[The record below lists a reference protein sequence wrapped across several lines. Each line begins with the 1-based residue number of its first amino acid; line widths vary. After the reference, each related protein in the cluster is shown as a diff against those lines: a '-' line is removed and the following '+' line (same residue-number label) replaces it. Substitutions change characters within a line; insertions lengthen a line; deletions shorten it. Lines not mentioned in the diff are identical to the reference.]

1 MSLVSVLRR
10 IPPIV
15 EPNIYTK
22 EDHGIDVNLIDIH
35 ALTIV
40 EKLKKAGHEAYI
52 VGGGVR
58 DLLLGHKPKDYD
70 ISTSAKPEEIK
81 SLFSN
86 CILIGRRFR
95 LAHIRY
101 GRKVFEVATFR
112 SGSNAEDEELIV
124 RDNDWGTAA
133 EDMIRRDF
141 TINGLCYDSTDETV
155 IDYVDGY
162 PDIEKRLLRVIGK
175 PFARFKQ
182 DPVRMLRMLKFM
194 ARYGFEADDEAM
206 QALIDCRSE
215 IVKSSQ
221 ARLFEELLRMLESG
235 HSAQFFKLMTDKGMI
250 QILLPVI
257 GEYLEHPDGGTIYSF
272 LQEVD
277 TMIKEEEIS
286 HDRSLLLTCLLFPLL
301 ERHLS
306 VHYLEGGHI
315 PHLGTIHGEAY
326 TLIHDTFLPFF
337 NVPRRIKGKMASILV
352 SQYRITPLTKRKMKK
367 IRIPRIPDF
376 DLAVY
381 FARVRA
387 RLEPGLSEI
396 IDPWEEALV
405 DYIPPIKKRPPRRG
419 GGRGRK

>member
-1 MSLVSVLRR
+1 M
-10 IPPIV
+10 

-22 EDHGIDVNLIDIH
+22 ESHGIDVKRIDIH

-58 DLLLGHKPKDYD
+58 DLLLGHKPKDFD

-81 SLFSN
+81 ALFSN

-112 SGSNAEDEELIV
+112 SGSNAEDEELII

-133 EDMIRRDF
+133 EDMLRRDF

-182 DPVRMLRMLKFM
+182 DPVRMIRMLKFM

-206 QALIDCRSE
+206 QALLDCRSE

-221 ARLFEELLRMLESG
+221 ARLFEELMRMLESG
-235 HSAQFFKLMTDKGMI
+235 HAAPFFKLMTDKGMI
-250 QILLPVI
+250 QILLPTI
-257 GEYLEHPDGGTIYSF
+257 GEYLELPDGGSVYGF
-272 LQEVD
+272 LQEID
-277 TMIKEEEIS
+277 LMIKEEQHEL
-286 HDRSLLLTCLLFPLL
+286 DRALLLTCLLFPLL

-306 VHYLEGGHI
+306 IHYLDGGHT
-315 PHLGTIHGEAY
+315 PHLGTVHGEAY
-326 TLIHDTFLPFF
+326 NLIHETFLPFF

-352 SQYRITPLTKRKMKK
+352 SQYRITPFTKRKAKK

-376 DLAVY
+376 DLAVH
-381 FARVRA
+381 FAKIRG
-387 RLEPGLSEI
+387 RLEPGLTDVV
-396 IDPWEEALV
+396 DPWEEALV
-405 DYIPPIKKRPPRRG
+405 DYVPPVRKRPGKRPHKS
-419 GGRGRK
+419 GRGRR